1 MKETVTKRLVAAAVS
16 FIGGGIASMI
26 ILGLTISIFD
36 LNYHQSV
43 WPGTVIGA
51 SIAGLIGLFFPR
63 LTEVLGEFIG

>member
-1 MKETVTKRLVAAAVS
+1 MKETVTKRLVAGAVS

-36 LNYHQSV
+36 LNYQSV

-51 SIAGLIGLFFPR
+51 SIAGLTGLFFPR
-63 LTEVLGEFIG
+63 LTEVLSEFIG